1 MVIAFYLL
9 SAIVVLAAVNV
20 VGRRHAVHAALW
32 LVVCFV
38 ALAGVYVTLGAEF
51 LAAVQV
57 FVYAGAIVVLFLF
70 VVMLV
75 GRAPDARALTGQA
88 PVGALLAL
96 ACALFLGLAAAA
108 ADLRELNVLGV
119 SDAGEIGRLLLGPHA
134 LAFEVASLLLVA
146 ALVAAVSVSRRDE
159 T

>member
-1 MVIAFYLL
+1 MVTAFYLL
-9 SAIVVLAAVNV
+9 AAIAVLAALNV
-20 VGRRHAVHAALW
+20 VVRRHAVHAALW

-75 GRAPDARALTGQA
+75 GRAPDARIFAGQA
-88 PVGALLAL
+88 SVGALLAL
-96 ACALFLGLAAAA
+96 AAAALLGLAAAA
-108 ADLRELNVLGV
+108 ADLRELNLLGV
-119 SDAGEIGRLLLGPHA
+119 SDAGAIGRLLLGPHA

-146 ALVAAVSVSRRDE
+146 ALVAAVSVSRRGS
-159 T
+159 